1 MTLNSEELEWLDEL
15 VAESQTD
22 RASVLRMLLNKQKTN
37 PTDQEKEES
46 STSLRPSEKINKTPI
61 IPKVRIVEP
70 SKFDEMPI
78 CIHFLSEGIV
88 INLNLTMMEPDQAQR
103 AVDFVAGGTYAL
115 KGHQQRIGESIFL
128 FTPAGIDVK
137 NIGEEEIKHAIVTEC
152 TDALDGNSPA
162 KTPLLKEANQ
172 KQDLSDTSKKE
183 STENQIDSQETEDH
197 ENKK

>member
-1 MTLNSEELEWLDEL
+1 MNSEELEWLDEL

-37 PTDQEKEES
+37 PIDQEKEES
-46 STSLRPSEKINKTPI
+46 STSLTPREKKNKKPI
-61 IPKVRIVEP
+61 IPKVRNIEP
-70 SKFDEMPI
+70 RKFDDIPV
-78 CIHFLSEGIV
+78 CIHFLSEGII
-88 INLNLTMMEPDQAQR
+88 INLNLCMMEPDQAQR

-115 KGHQQRIGESIFL
+115 KGHQERLGESIFL
-128 FTPAGIDVK
+128 FTPAEIDVK

-172 KQDLSDTSKKE
+172 KKDLSDTSEKE
-183 STENQIDSQETEDH
+183 SNQNQIDSQET
-197 ENKK
+197 